1 MTKTTKTTSKKAPR
15 KKPEVV
21 EIAEEIVATVVQ
33 PKVEE
38 TKKIAPEPKKEK
50 EQVVEV
56 AYVSNKVP
64 KNIRVKAIQN
74 AKGVFGKINYEIK
87 AGEVYELPAN
97 LANWLMSLNRV
108 I

>member
-38 TKKIAPEPKKEK
+38 TKKIAPEPKKK
-50 EQVVEV
+50 EEVVEV
-56 AYVSNKVP
+56 AYVKDKVP

-74 AKGVFGKINYEIK
+74 ARGVFGRINYEIK

>member
-15 KKPEVV
+15 KKAEVV

-38 TKKIAPEPKKEK
+38 AKVTAPEPKKK
-50 EQVVEV
+50 EEVVQV
-56 AYVSNKVP
+56 AYVKNKVP
-64 KNIRVKAIQN
+64 KNIRVKATQN
-74 AKGVFGKINYEIK
+74 ARGVFGRINYEIK
-87 AGEVYELPAN
+87 AGEVYELPSN
-97 LANWLMSLNRV
+97 LANWLISVGRA